1 MPNNRKRLVGRVVSD
16 KMDKTVVVA
25 IDISKRHRIYRKVV
39 RSTKKIYAHDES
51 NEIAVGSVVR
61 VVESKPLSKLK
72 RWVVEEVVQ
81 ETGDRVVEPV
91 AMEAQEEEAI
101 EEVVAAMTADPVVE
115 TDEAAADEVVAS
127 AADVVEAEAEAAE
140 VVADEAEAVV
150 DEAEVEASVVDSVEA
165 EADDEADD
173 ADSDEEDKS

>member
-1 MPNNRKRLVGRVVSD
+1 
-16 KMDKTVVVA
+16 MDKTVVVA

-127 AADVVEAEAEAAE
+127 AADVVEAEAAE